1 MNEIFKKRRK
11 LWYQQNIK
19 YLRYVFNDHFVL
31 FLMILLG
38 ALVVQYV
45 NFLQVHHL
53 NLWGKIILVVF
64 VSLLS
69 QVLGR
74 LATFIEAP
82 DKVFLLTKELE
93 VRAYLIKCLIRS
105 LILPAI
111 VSGLLVLIA
120 APLLKFNPIFLILWF
135 LVLVGIKAGLLAY
148 QIWRFQNSGLLDWLG
163 LIDLEEARK
172 TGTLRLFSLFT
183 NVKGLKSH
191 SHRRKYLDFLLT
203 KTKRTYEYLFTRSFL
218 RSGDYLGLTIRLLI
232 LSILSMIFVKNGIV
246 AIVMVVVF
254 NYLLIFQLLSLQTA
268 FDYQLLTRIY
278 PLKKAAKTAGLR
290 MIIFRVMMFVTI
302 VELVLSL
309 IFVRPF
315 FLTLVILLV
324 NFLLTKFYVRFRLKN
339 K

>member
-105 LILPAI
+105 LILPEI

-148 QIWRFQNSGLLDWLG
+148 QIWRFQNSGLLDWSG

-254 NYLLIFQLLSLQTA
+254 NYLLIFQLLSLQTT

>member
-1 MNEIFKKRRK
+1 MNEIFKKRRN

-64 VSLLS
+64 ISLLS

-93 VRAYLIKCLIRS
+93 VRAYLIKCLFRS

-148 QIWRFQNSGLLDWLG
+148 QIWRFQNSGLLDWSG